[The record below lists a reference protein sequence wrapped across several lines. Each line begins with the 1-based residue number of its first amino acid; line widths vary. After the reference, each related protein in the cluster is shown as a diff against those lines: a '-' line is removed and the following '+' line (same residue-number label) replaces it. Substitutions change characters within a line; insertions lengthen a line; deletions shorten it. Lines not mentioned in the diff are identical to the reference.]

1 MAGVN
6 ETNKK
11 QLSILMGLYNEE
23 VTQIHGKG
31 DYGRKDAK
39 GSLWCAYQ
47 SATAWSTHLND
58 IQRDDTK
65 KYLVQVDRQK
75 MVSELIQTNNWKE
88 LENA

>member
-11 QLSILMGLYNEE
+11 QLSILMGLYHEE
-23 VTQIHGKG
+23 VAQMHGKG
-31 DYGRKDAK
+31 DNGRKNAK

-75 MVSELIQTNNWKE
+75 MVSELIETNNWKE
-88 LENA
+88 LEYA